1 MEMGNVN
8 YNGAALSPV
17 EGSSVMPDSTGD
29 IILTPDKSK
38 ATPKKTIFVIGSILI
53 VLMIA
58 IIIILVIIN
67 NHSKT
72 ESLYDKFNKLIN
84 YVVSG
89 EESTAPYNQPYDE
102 RTTYYFDEQQKTIA
116 NREALYAKTDALM
129 TNFLNSHNSS
139 PSKSS
144 FTSNPEEFEKIMEDE
159 QKILQFAS
167 SVRLKSIPNIYDIIK
182 LIQND
187 GEKAAKE
194 SLINYFDAP
203 NLNNNHYY
211 TDFIELYKNY
221 ITQELNTAKSLTD
234 ENCISGTTINTL
246 CLQNLRNDNSIT
258 YNAIVS
264 DMNNCYS
271 PSQYFTENLL
281 STTRLLNNTSNAYY
295 IKWRGSNA

>member
-1 MEMGNVN
+1 MGNVN
-8 YNGAALSPV
+8 YNGADLSSIG
-17 EGSSVMPDSTGD
+17 GSSVMPNSTGD
-29 IILTPDKSK
+29 IVLTPDK
-38 ATPKKTIFVIGSILI
+38 PKTSLKRIIVIVSSVLI
-53 VLMIA
+53 ALMIVV
-58 IIIILVIIN
+58 IIALIIIN
-67 NHSKT
+67 NQSKN
-72 ESLYDKFNKLIN
+72 ESLYNKFNKLIN
-84 YVVSG
+84 FVVSG
-89 EESTAPYNQPYDE
+89 EESTAPYSQPYDNNA
-102 RTTYYFDEQQKTIA
+102 TYYFNEQQKNIT
-116 NREALYAKTDALM
+116 NREPLYAKTDALM
-129 TNFLNSHNSS
+129 TNFLNSYNSS

-194 SLINYFDAP
+194 SLINYFNAP

-234 ENCISGTTINTL
+234 KNCISGTTINTL

-281 STTRLLNNTSNAYY
+281 STTKLLNNTSNAYY